1 MFNLDKNGS
10 RPSPFLASFKT
21 FCKYENK
28 HIKYEKQYELGL
40 NFTRSFSTLIVISW
54 STLTISDE
62 MLNQN

>member
-1 MFNLDKNGS
+1 MDPDPLRFWPVS
-10 RPSPFLASFKT
+10 RLSANTKT
-21 FCKYENK
+21 D
-28 HIKYEKQYELGL
+28 IKYEKWYELGL